1 MRKIQRAL
9 PHLPTNDVLIIW
21 IANYR
26 MKLRGEIWLQP
37 WLLFVVRDR
46 RAFVIWRHLHLGVI
60 SIGVVN
66 NRFLHLRLFPLTG
79 RFVFIVHCSCTTD
92 TPEPKSPLVTRKSNW
107 MMHICSRE
115 NVPERAMLIRLWLS
129 HHRSWG
135 WTISALDRWW
145 WTYFVRWIFGDR
157 WEQTL
162 PKIGQNQEDR
172 ENPSESLLFPCW
184 RFLKESKNTVL
195 LVAAYCRNTRQGKI

>member
-79 RFVFIVHCSCTTD
+79 RSVFIVHCSCTTD
-92 TPEPKSPLVTRKSNW
+92 TPEPKSPLDYLE
-107 MMHICSRE
+107 SRIE
-115 NVPERAMLIRLWLS
+115 WCIYAVARTVPSAQCWFVLGCL
-129 HHRSWG
+129 HRSWG
-135 WTISALDRWW
+135 WTISALDRWC

-157 WEQTL
+157 WGQTL
-162 PKIGQNQEDR
+162 PKIGQNQEVR
-172 ENPSESLLFPCW
+172 ENPSDW
-184 RFLKESKNTVL
+184 M
-195 LVAAYCRNTRQGKI
+195 I